1 MHDQMF
7 RQSVSPRAGAGRP
20 PFARGG
26 VSPRAFGLLLAL
38 ALLLAGIA
46 LAPRPASADGDG
58 FGSADVSGRYE
69 GVQFGLSVVA
79 TDVAPDL
86 AESDEDNDL
95 REVGVPFI
103 LSLTQSGA
111 LLSGTLQQSGSSDD
125 VHGVVSGEQIFLV
138 HEAPTRQYWIGE
150 AGRDE
155 LGGRWFNL
163 HGGAGSWEAERIDR
177 RTEFEVEFGVE
188 PDAIAAG
195 HESRVVYTL
204 DVFNVGD
211 HAAVGAHASFAA
223 LPPFFHPAQ
232 ILIGPL
238 DAALDGDAATDG
250 ANVPTL
256 EIPLGTI
263 EPGAAVRVQLIGS
276 ATPER
281 EGRFTSIAS
290 VAAENAERAMARTVL
305 EVEGSSLTAASAFV
319 PSTVTSGGDRRV
331 IYIVSLEGSALSN
344 GVVFVKSSPLGE
356 LLRERT
362 TFVFGALWEGSLTE
376 GMEIFGATTDFGLVQ
391 IIVTGTV
398 GSLDAGHYETTVVA
412 EGGGARAESTAGLR
426 VVARDDDRD
435 FESEPSERDFDDDD
449 QFDDDDFDEDEFDDE
464 EPEHELFEERD
475 EDDEGEEEDE
485 ERDGPAPLL
494 DVAHALEELQAEIS
508 EFFGG
513 DLRQRLIELV
523 EEARVA
529 ADKGNADATWEN
541 TQALIAELEE
551 VSHEAPDRIGGMIEE
566 AEQIIRIL
574 DG

>member
-1 MHDQMF
+1 MG
-7 RQSVSPRAGAGRP
+7 PRANPDSRRRCLTLPAVRQLDALDRLIDGR
-20 PFARGG
+20 
-26 VSPRAFGLLLAL
+26 
-38 ALLLAGIA
+38 
-46 LAPRPASADGDG
+46 
-58 FGSADVSGRYE
+58 GSADDDMNG
-69 GVQFGLSVVA
+69 
-79 TDVAPDL
+79 L
-86 AESDEDNDL
+86 AEVTTAL
-95 REVGVPFI
+95 RE
-103 LSLTQSGA
+103 LA
-111 LLSGTLQQSGSSDD
+111 SDD
-125 VHGVVSGEQIFLV
+125 VGFDQDATWTRIQWPPTDAPCGSLAPLVAALGAADPLAQAERGPPSGHHG
-138 HEAPTRQYWIGE
+138 RR
-150 AGRDE
+150 GRAR
-155 LGGRWFNL
+155 GR
-163 HGGAGSWEAERIDR
+163 GRRAGSWEAERIDR

-195 HESRVVYTL
+195 HENRVVYTL

-232 ILIGPL
+232 ILISPL
-238 DAALDGDAATDG
+238 DAALDGDAATDA

-263 EPGAAVRVQLIGS
+263 EPGAVVRVQLIGS

-281 EGRFTSIAS
+281 EGRFTSIAN

-331 IYIVSLEGSALSN
+331 IHIVSLQGSALGN

-376 GMEIFGATTDFGLVQ
+376 GMEIFSATTDFGSVQ

-412 EGGGARAESTAGLR
+412 EGGSAHAESTAGLLM
-426 VVARDDDRD
+426 VARDDDRG

-449 QFDDDDFDEDEFDDE
+449 AFDDDEFDDDDFDGE

-475 EDDEGEEEDE
+475 EDDEGEEEDQ

-513 DLRQRLIELV
+513 DLRQRLIELL

-529 ADKGNADATWEN
+529 ADKGNTGAT
-541 TQALIAELEE
+541 
-551 VSHEAPDRIGGMIEE
+551 
-566 AEQIIRIL
+566 
-574 DG
+574 